1 MFSSGLPTRPERC
14 TEACRRRHTSNGI
27 CGPRGIF
34 CAFTAAFG
42 LAIASGAR
50 AQVVPHFES
59 GRPESFSL
67 GLDGAFQSAA
77 AYQLEAAA
85 ATSTPI
91 SWTVVPAEPSSWGL
105 GDDLFPNSFATP
117 DGAGAPPPVAHRRFW
132 LAAGELALMEFL
144 PWAWNRYVT
153 DEDFARISWHTVSEN
168 FKAGFGFDND
178 DFPVNQAQHP
188 YHGSLFFNAARSN
201 GYTYWESGLF
211 TLAGSFVWE
220 CCMENTRPSWNDL
233 VNTTLGGMALGE
245 MEHRLS
251 MVLLDNTATGGD
263 RFWRELGA
271 AIINPVGALTRLID
285 GDMFRQYPNPEE
297 RYPDGFRLGAQLGY
311 RHIEGGQ
318 ASNPDQASIQL
329 SAAYG
334 DPFYADVEKPFDAF
348 WGEVD
353 FNFPGG
359 TSLSLAEVRGILRSW
374 ELTERTSSAR
384 QVLEVSQEYQ
394 YINNEAEVFGAE
406 MFSGGWMSRY
416 ALPGSLVAATD
427 LNALA
432 IPLAGVKTIN
442 FAAPQTGR
450 NYDYGP
456 GGGARIGARL
466 YAKDDQ
472 ILDVSYS
479 AVWTHTVNG
488 VSDNNTLQ
496 FFRATAEIPIVGP
509 LGVGGEYDW
518 YSRKT
523 SYHGA
528 FFEPRQTQT
537 QWSVFLTLNFGAHGL
552 RKPKD

>member
-1 MFSSGLPTRPERC
+1 MGPASSLSTRPERC
-14 TEACRRRHTSNGI
+14 TDAPRRRHTSNGI
-27 CGPRGIF
+27 CGQKGILCVF
-34 CAFTAAFG
+34 AAALG
-42 LAIASGAR
+42 LAIAPGAK
-50 AQVVPHFES
+50 AQAVRRVEA
-59 GRPESFSL
+59 GRPEAFSL
-67 GLDGAFQSAA
+67 FSDGAFQSAA

-85 ATSTPI
+85 ASAAPI
-91 SWTVVPAEPSSWGL
+91 SWTIVPAEASSWISGA
-105 GDDLFPNSFATP
+105 GLFPNSFAP
-117 DGAGAPPPVAHRRFW
+117 PEGAAAPEPRKRLW
-132 LAAGELALMEFL
+132 LAATELALMEFL

-178 DFPVNQAQHP
+178 DFPINQAQHP

-251 MVLLDNTATGGD
+251 IVLLDNTATGGD

-271 AIINPVGALTRLID
+271 AILNPVGALTRLID
-285 GDMFRQYPNPEE
+285 GDMSRQFPNSDE
-297 RYPDGFRLGAQLGY
+297 RYPDGFRLDAQFGY
-311 RHIEGGQ
+311 RHIEGDR
-318 ASNPDQASIQL
+318 AANPDQASIQL

-334 DPFYADVEKPFDAF
+334 DPFDADVEKPFDAF

-394 YINNEAEVFGAE
+394 YIDNEAEVFGGE

-427 LNALA
+427 VNVLA
-432 IPLAGVKTIN
+432 VPLAGVKTID

-456 GGGARIGARL
+456 GGGARVGARL
-466 YAKDDQ
+466 YVKDNQ
-472 ILDVSYS
+472 VLDASYS
-479 AVWTHTVNG
+479 VVWTHTVNG
-488 VSDNNTLQ
+488 VSDDNTLQ
-496 FFRATAEIPIVGP
+496 FFRATATIPIAGP

-523 SYHGA
+523 SYRGP

-537 QWSVFLTLNFGAHGL
+537 QWGAFLSLNFGAHGL